1 VEAKGLD
8 DDKVSLIQKKNQE
21 KELIRQQNL
30 KLEQAYGGF
39 GEM

>member
-39 GEM
+39 GAM